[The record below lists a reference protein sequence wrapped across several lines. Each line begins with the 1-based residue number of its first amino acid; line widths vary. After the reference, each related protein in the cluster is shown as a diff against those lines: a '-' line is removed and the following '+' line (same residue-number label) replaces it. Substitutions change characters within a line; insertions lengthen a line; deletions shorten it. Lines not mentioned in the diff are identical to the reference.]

1 MILLVFSPESQS
13 CLELHVC
20 NAIWVS
26 RISDGHLPCHLVHV
40 SLNIQEVMACFSYLE
55 VKKKYEQL

>member
-26 RISDGHLPCHLVHV
+26 RISHGHLPCHKIMVHG
-40 SLNIQEVMACFSYLE
+40 SLNIQEVMACFSY
-55 VKKKYEQL
+55 

>member
-20 NAIWVS
+20 NAIWVY
-26 RISDGHLPCHLVHV
+26 RISHGHLPCHLVHV
-40 SLNIQEVMACFSYLE
+40 SLNIQEVMACFSY
-55 VKKKYEQL
+55 

>member
-13 CLELHVC
+13 CVELYVC

-26 RISDGHLPCHLVHV
+26 RISHGHLLCHPVHG
-40 SLNIQEVMACFSYLE
+40 SLNIQEVMACFSY
-55 VKKKYEQL
+55 